1 MEITLGAPRAG
12 SGGVGSAGLQREG
25 DDEKQG
31 APSECKVGAYLIIIE
46 RVNLL
51 LKIIFHEVGPARRAA
66 HNTDSHVRSSLH

>member
-1 MEITLGAPRAG
+1 MEITLGAPRDS
-12 SGGVGSAGLQREG
+12 SGGRLYRITAREG
-25 DDEKQG
+25 DEKQE

-66 HNTDSHVRSSLH
+66 HNTDTDVRYS